1 MFKNLLFYLQEG
13 AINIGG
19 QEAGG
24 TEPGQLAEKTEE
36 VQTIFD
42 VMKDSWY
49 IMGPLVILSV
59 LAVYIFFERSMAI
72 SRALKE
78 EQNFFDKIKDYIHDG
93 KFDSARN
100 LCGTTDSPVA
110 RMLDKGIMRIGKPL
124 NDITAAIEN
133 AGKLEIYKLE
143 KNLTALATIA
153 GAAPMIGFLG
163 TVIGMVQVFVE
174 MQSKGVV
181 EIDDLA
187 GGMKFAM
194 VTTIAGLIVGI
205 IAYVVYNYLVARV
218 SAVIHK
224 MEAGS
229 IEFLDI
235 LEEPGK

>member
-1 MFKNLLFYLQEG
+1 MNPLFYLQT
-13 AINIGG
+13 GG
-19 QEAGG
+19 ITVGDETTTEAG
-24 TEPGQLAEKTEE
+24 EIAAESVKN
-36 VQTIFD
+36 QGIID
-42 VMKDSWY
+42 VMIDSWY
-49 IMGPLVILSV
+49 IMGPLLILSI

-72 SRALKE
+72 TRALKE
-78 EQNFFDKIKDYIHDG
+78 EKNFMAKIKDYIHDS
-93 KFDSARN
+93 KFESARN
-100 LCGTTDSPVA
+100 LCSTTDSPVA
-110 RMLDKGIMRIGKPL
+110 RMLDKGISRIGKPL

-133 AGKLEIYKLE
+133 VGKLEIYNLE

-163 TVIGMVQVFVE
+163 TVIGMVQVFYN
-174 MQSKGVV
+174 MQTKGVV

-194 VTTIAGLIVGI
+194 VTTIAGLLVGI
-205 IAYVVYNYLVARV
+205 IAYVAYNSLVARV
-218 SAVIHK
+218 SKVIHK

>member
-1 MFKNLLFYLQEG
+1 MNPLFYLQNSGLTVGDETTNTTTEVAEEAVKSEG
-13 AINIGG
+13 II
-19 QEAGG
+19 
-24 TEPGQLAEKTEE
+24 
-36 VQTIFD
+36 D
-42 VMKDSWY
+42 VMLESWY
-49 IMGPLVILSV
+49 IMGPLLVLSI

-78 EQNFFDKIKDYIHDG
+78 
-93 KFDSARN
+93 
-100 LCGTTDSPVA
+100 
-110 RMLDKGIMRIGKPL
+110 
-124 NDITAAIEN
+124 
-133 AGKLEIYKLE
+133 E

-163 TVIGMVQVFVE
+163 TVIGMVQVFYN
-174 MQSKGVV
+174 MQTKGVV

-194 VTTIAGLIVGI
+194 ITTIAGLIVGI
-205 IAYVVYNYLVARV
+205 IAYVAYNSLVARV
-218 SAVIHK
+218 SKVINK

>member
-1 MFKNLLFYLQEG
+1 MNPLFYLQNGGLTVGDETTNTATEVAEEAVKSEG
-13 AINIGG
+13 II
-19 QEAGG
+19 
-24 TEPGQLAEKTEE
+24 
-36 VQTIFD
+36 D
-42 VMKDSWY
+42 VMLESWY
-49 IMGPLVILSV
+49 IMGPLLVLSI

-78 EQNFFDKIKDYIHDG
+78 EKNFMPKIKDYVHDA
-93 KFDSARN
+93 KIESARN
-100 LCGTTDSPVA
+100 LCSTTDSPVA
-110 RMLDKGIMRIGKPL
+110 RMLDKGLSRIGKPL
-124 NDITAAIEN
+124 TDITAAIEN
-133 AGKLEIYKLE
+133 VGKLEIYSLE

-163 TVIGMVQVFVE
+163 TVIGMVQVFYN
-174 MQSKGVV
+174 MQTKGVV

-194 VTTIAGLIVGI
+194 ITTIAGLIVGI
-205 IAYVVYNYLVARV
+205 IAYVAYNSLVARV
-218 SAVIHK
+218 SKVINK